1 MARRPAVQRVKVL
14 LVCFCLG
21 CLAIPVYAALGST
34 SACAASAGSVHEM
47 GGPDAAPRHTVC
59 PAIGAGGL
67 SYDSNSD
74 RCVQGGGG
82 CDLHTL

>member
-1 MARRPAVQRVKVL
+1 MARMPVQRYKVL

-21 CLAIPVYAALGST
+21 CMAIPVFAALGGTPVCMAPGST
-34 SACAASAGSVHEM
+34 HEVGGSEAASRS
-47 GGPDAAPRHTVC
+47 GGC